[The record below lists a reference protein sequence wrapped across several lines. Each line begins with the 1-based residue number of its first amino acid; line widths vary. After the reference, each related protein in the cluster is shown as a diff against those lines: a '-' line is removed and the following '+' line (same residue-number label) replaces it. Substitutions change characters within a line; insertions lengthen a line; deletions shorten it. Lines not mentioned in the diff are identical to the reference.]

1 MGEGAS
7 IRAAAARAV
16 AAVAAKGQRLESA
29 IAAVVPE
36 RAQRPAIQSLAFGT
50 VRWFFELEACLA
62 LLLDRPDAA
71 LEPEIRALAL
81 VGLFQLA
88 HGETPA
94 HAAVSETVEAT
105 RALGRPRAAGFVNA
119 LLRRFQREGAAI
131 VAKAHENPEARYAHP
146 AWLLDSLAR

>member
-1 MGEGAS
+1 M
-7 IRAAAARAV
+7 
-16 AAVAAKGQRLESA
+16 AAVAARGQRLESA
-29 IAAVVPE
+29 LAAVVPE

-50 VRWFFELEACLA
+50 VRWYFELDACLR

-88 HGETPA
+88 HGQTPA

-105 RALGRPRAAGFVNA
+105 RVLERPRAAGLVNA
-119 LLRRFQREGAAI
+119 LLRRFQRESAI
-131 VAKAHENPEARYAHP
+131 IISKA
-146 AWLLDSLAR
+146 

>member
-16 AAVAAKGQRLESA
+16 AAVATRGQRLESA
-29 IAAVVPE
+29 LAAVVPE
-36 RAQRPAIQSLAFGT
+36 RALRPAVQSLAFGT
-50 VRWFFELEACLA
+50 VRWYFELDACLR
-62 LLLDRPDAA
+62 LVLDRPDAV
-71 LEPEIRALAL
+71 LEAEIRALAL
-81 VGLFQLA
+81 VGLFQFA

-105 RALGRPRAAGFVNA
+105 RVLGRPRAAGFVNA

-131 VAKAHENPEARYAHP
+131 IASAHEKPEARHAHP
-146 AWLLDSLAR
+146 AW